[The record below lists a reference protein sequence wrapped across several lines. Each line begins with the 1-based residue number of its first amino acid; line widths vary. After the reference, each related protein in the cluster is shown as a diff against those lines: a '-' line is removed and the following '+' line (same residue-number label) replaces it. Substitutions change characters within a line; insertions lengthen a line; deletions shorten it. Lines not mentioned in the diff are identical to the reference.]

1 MFAAPLWDG
10 VETMIFSSEDT
21 GTPNPTPQPVRERR
35 TVTPPLCKLK
45 GKLGPGLDLGG
56 GL

>member
-45 GKLGPGLDLGG
+45 GKLRPGLDLGG
-56 GL
+56 VL